1 MPNKYHAKKVMLD
14 GKKYDSLR
22 EARYSLQLDARK
34 KAGEIFDYQ
43 HHPKFNLIEAFVTGW
58 GEMER
63 EINFTP
69 DFLVIMPDGTQEV
82 HEVKSPATKK
92 ARDYPMRRKL
102 FRMKYPDIRYVE
114 VV

>member
-1 MPNKYHAKKVMLD
+1 MLD
-14 GKKYDSLR
+14 GRKYDSLR
-22 EARYSLQLDARK
+22 EARYSLQLAMK
-34 KAGEIFDYQ
+34 KKDGEIFDYQ
-43 HHPKFNLIEAFVTGW
+43 HHPKFNLIEAFVTAW

-69 DFLVIMPDGTQEV
+69 DFLVTLPDGTQEV

-92 ARDYPMRRKL
+92 AKDYILRRKL
-102 FRMKYPDIRYVE
+102 FRNKYPDIHYVE